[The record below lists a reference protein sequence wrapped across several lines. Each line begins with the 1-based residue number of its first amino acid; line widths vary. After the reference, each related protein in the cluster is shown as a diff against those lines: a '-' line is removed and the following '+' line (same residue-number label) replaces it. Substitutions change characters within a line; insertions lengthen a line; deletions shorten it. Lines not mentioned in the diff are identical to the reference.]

1 MDNVKLE
8 SEKAMTALPLA
19 APPNKDSS
27 LAVINPRVY
36 MPMIGLAVLALLP
49 FIVNNDYFLNI
60 LNLVLLFASVGIAW
74 NLLGG
79 YARQVSL
86 GHGIFFGIGAY
97 VSTLLQINWNISP
110 WVGMIAGGIVAVA
123 VGFIIGLGVFRLRG
137 HYFAISTIAFS
148 TIVMLLFVKF
158 YKITGGAQG
167 LSVPLKNSFLMLQF
181 NGKLPYYYVFLVMM
195 LAMIFLARA
204 IERSRLGYYMV
215 AMGQD
220 EQAAKAIGINIPRVK
235 HTALAISAFC
245 TAIVG
250 TLYVQYMYFVEPAGI
265 FSVTMSVEFALV
277 SIVGGLGTVFGPVLG
292 AFIMKPVVTL
302 TNDYL
307 GNVLPGLNYTIYG
320 FILILVIIL
329 RPNGLIGIFSVSYEY
344 LLTRLPGYGTDGKG
358 GKES

>member
-1 MDNVKLE
+1 MDLSRLAKE
-8 SEKAMTALPLA
+8 QTAATVPITAPVDRAGRIGITNPRLYVPVIGLILMILLPLA
-19 APPNKDSS
+19 
-27 LAVINPRVY
+27 
-36 MPMIGLAVLALLP
+36 
-49 FIVNNDYFLNI
+49 VNDAYYLNI
-60 LNLVLLFASVGIAW
+60 LNLMLLFAAVGVAW

-97 VSTLLQINWNISP
+97 TSTLMQIHWDITP
-110 WVGMIAGGIVAVA
+110 WVGMLAGGLLAVV
-123 VGFIIGLGVFRLRG
+123 VGFVIGLGVFRLRG

-158 YKITGGAQG
+158 YTVTGGAQG
-167 LSVPLKNSFLMLQF
+167 LSVPLKNSFWMLQF
-181 NGKLPYYYVFLVMM
+181 DGKLPYYY
-195 LAMIFLARA
+195 IFLAVMLLMVVVARL
-204 IERSRLGYYMV
+204 IEKSRLGYYMI

-220 EQAAKAIGINIPRVK
+220 EQAARAIGINIPRVK

-245 TAIVG
+245 TAIIG

-265 FSVTMSVEFALV
+265 FSVPMSVEFALV

-292 AFIMKPVVTL
+292 AFIMKPIVTL

-320 FILILVIIL
+320 VILILVIVL
-329 RPNGLIGIFSVSYEY
+329 RPNGLIGPVSTGYRY
-344 LLTRLPGYGTDGKG
+344 LLAKLPGYKADGKG
-358 GKES
+358 GTKI